1 MTAWR
6 KTMKTADNISA
17 SFRDPDGFVFQKD
30 GGLYRQILPHG
41 SKSFHHFLNSGLAQR
56 LIDQGKL
63 AQFTIEAINELGTVL
78 HITRLPYISYPYEW
92 CFSQLRDAALLTLEL
107 MQEALANGLI
117 LKDATAFNIAF
128 RKCRP
133 VFLDHTSFELY
144 QEDAPWRAYRQF
156 AMHFIAPL
164 LLMKKVDLRCLQ
176 LFQGNID
183 GIPLDLASRLLPWH
197 TWLQPNPLLH
207 IHWHASLEKRISSD
221 KSSRN
226 ATHLPKRRL
235 LALLSGMT
243 SWIASMKPPRQST
256 EWEHYYN
263 DNSYSDHSF
272 AAKQE
277 LVREF
282 CGRYSIHS
290 CIDLGANSGVFTK
303 IAAEFAELIIAA
315 DFDAHAVE
323 ALYQL
328 GQTQTDEIQPLLLD
342 LNNPSPDLG
351 VLGVERDSF
360 FKRTSADCVLGL
372 ALIHHLRITG
382 NWSIRQ
388 IVALFDKLAPAALV
402 EFIPLDD
409 EQTQRLTRGRE
420 EIYQDWTLDNVR
432 SAFQEKYAHCHV
444 KPLLDSGRVLLEL
457 AR

>member
-1 MTAWR
+1 
-6 KTMKTADNISA
+6 MKTADNLSA

-30 GGLYRQILPHG
+30 GALYRQILPHG
-41 SKSFHHFLNSGLAQR
+41 RASFERFVQSGLSQR
-56 LIDQGKL
+56 LIDQGNL
-63 AQFTIEAINELGTVL
+63 ADFQIEEENELGPVL
-78 HITRLPYISYPYEW
+78 HIDRLPYISYPYEW

-107 MQEALANGLI
+107 MQEALVNGMI
-117 LKDATAFNIAF
+117 LKDATAFNVAF

-133 VFLDHTSFELY
+133 VFLDHTSFEIY

-156 AMHFIAPL
+156 TMHFIAPL

-176 LFQGNID
+176 LYMKDID

-207 IHWHASLEKRISSD
+207 IHCHASLERRISSG

-226 ATHLPKRRL
+226 ATHLPKKRL
-235 LALLSGMT
+235 LALLEGM
-243 SWIASMKPPRQST
+243 SNWLVSMTPPRQST
-256 EWEHYYN
+256 EWEQYYS

-277 LVREF
+277 QVRQF
-282 CGRYSIHS
+282 CGRQRVDT
-290 CIDLGANSGVFTK
+290 CIDLGANSGVFTQ
-303 IAAEFAELIIAA
+303 IAA
-315 DFDAHAVE
+315 DYAKLVIAADYDARVVE
-323 ALYQL
+323 ALYHL
-328 GQTQTDEIQPLLLD
+328 GQKQIADIQPLLLD

-360 FKRTSADCVLGL
+360 FKRTHADRVLGL
-372 ALIHHLRITG
+372 ALIHHLRITA

-388 IVALFDKLAPAALV
+388 IVSLFDRLAPVALV
-402 EFIPLDD
+402 EFVPLAD

-420 EIYQDWTLDNVR
+420 EIYQDWTLENVR
-432 SAFQEKYAHCHV
+432 NAFLEKYASCDI
-444 KPLLDSGRVLLEL
+444 KPLPDSGRVLLEL
-457 AR
+457 SR